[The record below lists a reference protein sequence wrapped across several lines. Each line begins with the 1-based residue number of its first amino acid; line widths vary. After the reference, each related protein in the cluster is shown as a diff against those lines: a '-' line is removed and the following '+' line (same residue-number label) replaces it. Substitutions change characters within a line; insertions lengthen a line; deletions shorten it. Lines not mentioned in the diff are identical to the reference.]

1 MGFNTILRL
10 LWLILPAYVA
20 NGTPVVAAKIITVL
34 NLERHPIDFNKYFF
48 DRKRIFGDN
57 KSWEGFLTGLALG
70 IVTGF
75 IQYYIIEDDIYIYRG
90 IVLSFGALTGDL
102 IGAFIKRRLGI
113 KPGKPLPVLDQ
124 ILFIVIAITF
134 TQALN
139 YLIISFVEFVYII
152 ITTFILHITTNFI
165 AYLLKLKDVP
175 W

>member
-1 MGFNTILRL
+1 MDFNTTLRL

-20 NGTPVVAAKIITVL
+20 NGTPVVAAKIITAL
-34 NLERHPIDFNKYFF
+34 NLEKHPIDFNKYFF
-48 DRKRIFGDN
+48 DRKRIFGNN
-57 KSWEGFLTGLALG
+57 KSWEGFLAGLVLG
-70 IVTGF
+70 IITGF

-90 IVLSFGALTGDL
+90 ILLSFGALIGDL

-139 YLIISFVEFVYII
+139 YLTISLIEFVYII
-152 ITTFILHITTNFI
+152 IITFVLHITTNFI

>member
-1 MGFNTILRL
+1 MDFNTILRL

-20 NGTPVVAAKIITVL
+20 NGTPVIAAKIITVL
-34 NLERHPIDFNKYFF
+34 NLKRHPIDFNKHFF

-57 KSWEGFLTGLALG
+57 KSWEGFLTGLVLG
-70 IVTGF
+70 IITGF

-90 IVLSFGALTGDL
+90 IVLSFGALIGDL

-139 YLIISFVEFVYII
+139 YLIISLIEFIYVII
-152 ITTFILHITTNFI
+152 ISFILHITTNFI